1 VKRQQLRDLEVVS
14 NWALEEEARR
24 LKQGT
29 HSYRRQEAAAR
40 RDREW
45 EVAILVEQCKKEQA
59 SD

>member
-1 VKRQQLRDLEVVS
+1 VQRQQPRHLELR

-29 HSYRRQEAAAR
+29 HRYRRQEAAAR
-40 RDREW
+40 RDREK
-45 EVAILVEQCKKEQA
+45 EVAILVEQCKKEEA